1 MNRKINIPRAFFK
14 FIFTITPHCSFNTSY
29 FIFII
34 LQINEFGVNRML
46 FGNVF
51 CNKYVLS
58 MKIQPSKKYYDG
70 FRIIMVISPGHFKQ
84 INNDISLFQWWF
96 DFNAKLI
103 CNRKV
108 YLLIGMRPIVYM
120 PQSAY
125 VQGIE
130 YSNTI
135 CAVIQSCL

>member
-1 MNRKINIPRAFFK
+1 
-14 FIFTITPHCSFNTSY
+14 
-29 FIFII
+29 
-34 LQINEFGVNRML
+34 
-46 FGNVF
+46 
-51 CNKYVLS
+51 
-58 MKIQPSKKYYDG
+58 
-70 FRIIMVISPGHFKQ
+70 MVISPGHFKQ

-120 PQSAY
+120 PQSAC

-135 CAVIQSCL
+135 WAIIQSWLMFEHLPRKGYSLKPYEIKDGGSSAKIPLSYVRA